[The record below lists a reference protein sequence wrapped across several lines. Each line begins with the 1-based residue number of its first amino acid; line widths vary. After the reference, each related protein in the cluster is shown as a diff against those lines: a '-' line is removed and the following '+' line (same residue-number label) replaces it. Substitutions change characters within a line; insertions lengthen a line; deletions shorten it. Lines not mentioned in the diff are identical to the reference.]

1 MRHDA
6 VLSAAFKRPMLS
18 RLNAA
23 VDWQRC
29 CLPPAILGATIAWP
43 PVRFRP
49 AKCGSSG
56 KFHSCRCA
64 VAVQCSAHST
74 NAARGVTSH
83 AGQKIES
90 RAAPFG
96 AACLSMIVAWIVA
109 SSRNRGRSAMRRG
122 EPDTP
127 YCGENNDFIAE
138 CERAD
143 PILSVRRPRL
153 CHSLSQLIRHL
164 GDAGHGA
171 FLVAFGTRSA
181 HPHRADRLV
190 ANLDRNSAA

>member
-1 MRHDA
+1 
-6 VLSAAFKRPMLS
+6 
-18 RLNAA
+18 
-23 VDWQRC
+23 
-29 CLPPAILGATIAWP
+29 
-43 PVRFRP
+43 
-49 AKCGSSG
+49 
-56 KFHSCRCA
+56 
-64 VAVQCSAHST
+64 
-74 NAARGVTSH
+74 VTSH

-96 AACLSMIVAWIVA
+96 AARLSMIVA
-109 SSRNRGRSAMRRG
+109 SSRNRARSAMRRG
-122 EPDTP
+122 ELDTA

-190 ANLDRNSAA
+190 ADFDRNSAAERDDVGEFALRG

>member
-1 MRHDA
+1 
-6 VLSAAFKRPMLS
+6 
-18 RLNAA
+18 
-23 VDWQRC
+23 
-29 CLPPAILGATIAWP
+29 
-43 PVRFRP
+43 
-49 AKCGSSG
+49 
-56 KFHSCRCA
+56 
-64 VAVQCSAHST
+64 
-74 NAARGVTSH
+74 
-83 AGQKIES
+83 
-90 RAAPFG
+90 
-96 AACLSMIVAWIVA
+96 MIVAWIVA

-171 FLVAFGTRSA
+171 FLVAFGARSA
-181 HPHRADRLV
+181 HPDRADRLV
-190 ANLDRNSAA
+190 ADLDRNSAA

>member
-1 MRHDA
+1 M
-6 VLSAAFKRPMLS
+6 
-18 RLNAA
+18 
-23 VDWQRC
+23 
-29 CLPPAILGATIAWP
+29 
-43 PVRFRP
+43 
-49 AKCGSSG
+49 
-56 KFHSCRCA
+56 
-64 VAVQCSAHST
+64 
-74 NAARGVTSH
+74 TSY

-109 SSRNRGRSAMRRG
+109 WIVASSRKRGRSAMRRG
-122 EPDTP
+122 ELDTP

-171 FLVAFGTRSA
+171 FLVAFGT
-181 HPHRADRLV
+181 
-190 ANLDRNSAA
+190 